1 MWKEAVFSEGE
12 CAKSWVSSRI
22 LRDSMEATKHFC
34 FSSPNTGG
42 VRLECVE
49 SIRER
54 TGLILAQMER

>member
-1 MWKEAVFSEGE
+1 
-12 CAKSWVSSRI
+12 
-22 LRDSMEATKHFC
+22 MEATKHFC